1 MRIQCDSC
9 ESKFASVMCC
19 ADEAALCSDCDAR
32 IHSANKLAS
41 KHQRVPFL
49 TVSEPSHCDICQEK
63 LAFFFCLED
72 RALLCQNCDLSI
84 HTANALSSKH
94 RRFLVPGTCMS
105 LDAIPVVE
113 SIEPLTLVASTCSAE
128 VSPSFH
134 DPCIPKAVT
143 QSLKSGERLIP
154 SSCAANMA
162 TDLNPRA
169 TFGVPSSA
177 SHHSNNVI
185 LPSRLQGASAAN
197 LMSMP
202 SLSAAHQSSG
212 LLLQKSSIAEFLTDP
227 IPGWQV
233 DELLKL
239 PDLDEGYNISDSAK
253 GEAMT
258 LGEVDWMP
266 GFSLHQN
273 QLIADALCEVP
284 QLPYPQTP
292 ALPEVMP
299 HPSRA
304 NSGTLKG
311 KRNQEPILPTGFC
324 DAFVVPDL
332 DIQQSP
338 YFPKRRKK
346 L

>member
-1 MRIQCDSC
+1 
-9 ESKFASVMCC
+9 
-19 ADEAALCSDCDAR
+19 
-32 IHSANKLAS
+32 
-41 KHQRVPFL
+41 
-49 TVSEPSHCDICQEK
+49 
-63 LAFFFCLED
+63 
-72 RALLCQNCDLSI
+72 
-84 HTANALSSKH
+84 
-94 RRFLVPGTCMS
+94 MS

-143 QSLKSGERLIP
+143 QGLKSGERLIP

-202 SLSAAHQSSG
+202 SLSTAHQSSG

-253 GEAMT
+253 
-258 LGEVDWMP
+258 V
-266 GFSLHQN
+266 
-273 QLIADALCEVP
+273 
-284 QLPYPQTP
+284 
-292 ALPEVMP
+292 
-299 HPSRA
+299 
-304 NSGTLKG
+304 
-311 KRNQEPILPTGFC
+311 
-324 DAFVVPDL
+324 
-332 DIQQSP
+332 
-338 YFPKRRKK
+338 
-346 L
+346 